1 MKTIKEINIPEIDIS
16 EIDAKSKEI
25 EENINYDEVRDRIR
39 QVLDKITDKK
49 NRGKKVSQDTIGKY
63 LFPHLGADSSTQST
77 MSRFVNGNKK
87 TKNPSDNCPDIK
99 ALTRLSQLTGIST
112 DWFLYGENS
121 SGINNKKKTLRDYAR
136 LMFIDMKNDL
146 GATFTTVECPTDN
159 LPFNINSSPTIRI
172 DIPLRVSLINDTFD
186 NGPVNCKLIGQETA
200 SSDLLKAVYQII
212 GIYASMENMHN
223 NFHQSTYNALRSAIT
238 SIIQLVPARPVT
250 DWGGVTYLD
259 DYIAE
264 IDMKK

>member
-1 MKTIKEINIPEIDIS
+1 METIREINIPEIDIS

-39 QVLDKITDKK
+39 QVLEKITDKK

-87 TKNPSDNCPDIK
+87 TKNLSDNCPDIK

-136 LMFIDMKNDL
+136 LMLIDMKNDL
-146 GATFTTVECPTDN
+146 GAKIMLVNCPPDCVPIPTGKFPVLRIEIPVGTYTIDNNNAVTPLHVGKFVEWASPMGDLLRAVKSVNALDSLMEQT
-159 LPFNINSSPTIRI
+159 PINSPAY
-172 DIPLRVSLINDTFD
+172 P
-186 NGPVNCKLIGQETA
+186 
-200 SSDLLKAVYQII
+200 
-212 GIYASMENMHN
+212 
-223 NFHQSTYNALRSAIT
+223 ALSN
-238 SIIQLVPARPVT
+238 SIQLTIQGLASVLPPF
-250 DWGGVTYLD
+250 YD
-259 DYIAE
+259 DDDEY
-264 IDMKK
+264 

>member
-1 MKTIKEINIPEIDIS
+1 METIREINIPEIDIS

-39 QVLDKITDKK
+39 QVLEKITDKK

-87 TKNPSDNCPDIK
+87 TKNLSDNCPDIK
-99 ALTRLSQLTGIST
+99 ALTRLSQLIGIST

-136 LMFIDMKNDL
+136 LMLIDMKRDL
-146 GATFTTVECPTDN
+146 NADIALVNCPIDD
-159 LPFNINSSPTIRI
+159 LPVPTGKFPVIRI
-172 DIPLRVSLINDTFD
+172 DIPIKTYTNYDD
-186 NGPVNCKLIGQETA
+186 NRPLLYQDRFIEWESPMG
-200 SSDLLKAVYQII
+200 DLFRAVK
-212 GIYASMENMHN
+212 SV
-223 NFHQSTYNALRSAIT
+223 NALDSLMEQTPINSPAYPAL
-238 SIIQLVPARPVT
+238 SNSIQLTIQGLAPVLPPFF
-250 DWGGVTYLD
+250 YD
-259 DYIAE
+259 DDEY
-264 IDMKK
+264 

>member
-39 QVLDKITDKK
+39 QVLEKITDKK

-87 TKNPSDNCPDIK
+87 TKNLSDNCPDIK

-121 SGINNKKKTLRDYAR
+121 SGINNRKKTLRDYAR
-136 LMFIDMKNDL
+136 LLFIDMKNDL
-146 GATFTTVECPTDN
+146 GADIIDEVYT
-159 LPFNINSSPTIRI
+159 INNPYIRI
-172 DIPLRVSLINDTFD
+172 DIPVWSKDSYYD
-186 NGPVNCKLIGQETA
+186 PETDQIRRHGA
-200 SSDLLKAVYQII
+200 CVDLLLATQKIDSIYKARDNVSEDSTVY
-212 GIYASMENMHN
+212 NVLN
-223 NFHQSTYNALRSAIT
+223 NAIT
-238 SIIQLVPARPVT
+238 STIQEIPKRTVH
-250 DWGGVTYLD
+250 YD
-259 DYIAE
+259 DRGLNY
-264 IDMKK
+264 D

>member
-39 QVLDKITDKK
+39 QVLEKITDKK

-87 TKNPSDNCPDIK
+87 TKNLSDNCPDIK

-121 SGINNKKKTLRDYAR
+121 TEIDNKKKTLRDYAR
-136 LMFIDMKNDL
+136 LLFIDMKNDL
-146 GATFTTVECPTDN
+146 GADIIDEVYP
-159 LPFNINSSPTIRI
+159 INNPNDPDVKPEEYPYIRI
-172 DIPLRVSLINDTFD
+172 DIPVWSKDSYYD
-186 NGPVNCKLIGQETA
+186 PETDQIRRHGA
-200 SSDLLKAVYQII
+200 CIDLLLATQKIDSIYKARDNVSEDSTVY
-212 GIYASMENMHN
+212 NVLN
-223 NFHQSTYNALRSAIT
+223 NAIT
-238 SIIQLVPARPVT
+238 STIQEIPKRTVH
-250 DWGGVTYLD
+250 YD
-259 DYIAE
+259 DRGLNY
-264 IDMKK
+264 D